1 MNNRLEKLTFRA
13 QMSAE
18 EAGVGNVYI
27 SGPITSWAW
36 DDFNETDSLQVRR
49 ELEKVAD
56 AQTLNI
62 YIDSP
67 GGYLDEGM
75 TMMRL
80 IKEHKAK
87 TKNAYCMECASA
99 ATLLCIP
106 CDRVTAYEGAEF
118 LFHMP
123 RGGMS
128 GTPREIITY
137 GQGLEKRAQSVAE
150 LYSARMPGKTVE
162 DILQMMEEETWMTP
176 REAMECGF
184 IDAIEPIAPGSGA
197 TMSAQRTPE
206 DGALLAKLIGYK
218 PRMAK
223 PLTSAD
229 FETGESAPT
238 GGAASRKDKDKEDK
252 GTMTLEEL
260 KKDAPELVEEIMQA
274 GREEGILQE
283 RARMKAL
290 DAIGDEESREL
301 IEEAKYGENP
311 MTAPEAAMA
320 ILTQMRGKPKG
331 ESRKGAGEGYMEKR
345 RAETAQ
351 MNRVEAGA
359 AGDNDEGDE
368 DIRAMA
374 REMAKAQR
382 AY

>member
-13 QMSAE
+13 QMSADG
-18 EAGVGNVYI
+18 ANVGNVYI

-36 DDFNETDSLQVRR
+36 DDFNETDSVQVRR

-80 IKEHKAK
+80 IKEHKASR
-87 TKNAYCMECASA
+87 KNAYCMECASA

-106 CDRVTAYEGAEF
+106 CDTVTAYEGGEF

-128 GTPREIITY
+128 GTPKEIISY
-137 GQGLEKRAQSVAE
+137 GEGLQKRAQSVAE

-162 DILQMMEEETWMTP
+162 DILAMMEDETWMTP

-184 IDAIEPIAPGSGA
+184 VNAIEKIAPESGT
-197 TMSAQRTPE
+197 TMSAKRTPE
-206 DGALLAKLIGYK
+206 DEALLAKLIGYK
-218 PRMAK
+218 PRTAK
-223 PLTSAD
+223 ATPPELKK
-229 FETGESAPT
+229 GESAPT
-238 GGAASRKDKDKEDK
+238 SGAQSNKNKEEK
-252 GTMTLEEL
+252 GHMTLEEL

-274 GREEGILQE
+274 GRDEGILQE

-290 DAIGDEESREL
+290 DAIGDEDSRAI
-301 IEEAKYGENP
+301 IEEAKYGDTP

-320 ILTQMRGKPKG
+320 ILTQMRGKPKP
-331 ESRKGAGEGYMEKR
+331 EEKKSEGYMAIR
-345 RAETAQ
+345 HRETAQ
-351 MNRVEAGA
+351 MKRVEAGA
-359 AGDNDEGDE
+359 AEDNDEE
-368 DIRAMA
+368 DVRAMA
-374 REMAKAQR
+374 KEMARAQKA
-382 AY
+382 Y

>member
-13 QMSAE
+13 QMSAD
-18 EAGVGNVYI
+18 EANVGNVYI

-36 DDFNETDSLQVRR
+36 DDFNETDSMQVRR

-80 IKEHKAK
+80 IKEHKASR
-87 TKNAYCMECASA
+87 KNAYCMECASA

-106 CDRVTAYEGAEF
+106 CDTVTAYEGGEF

-128 GTPREIITY
+128 GTPKEIISY
-137 GQGLEKRAQSVAE
+137 GEGLQKRAQSVAE

-162 DILQMMEEETWMTP
+162 DILAMMEDETWMTP

-184 IDAIEPIAPGSGA
+184 VNAIEKIAPENGA
-197 TMSAQRTPE
+197 TMSERRTPE
-206 DGALLAKLIGYK
+206 DEELLARLIGYK
-218 PRMAK
+218 PRRAK
-223 PLTSAD
+223 PTTS
-229 FETGESAPT
+229 ELKKGENAPT
-238 GGAASRKDKDKEDK
+238 SGAMRNKNKEEK
-252 GTMTLEEL
+252 GHMTLEEL

-274 GREEGILQE
+274 GRDEGILQE

-290 DAIGDEESREL
+290 DAIGDEDSRAI
-301 IEEAKYGENP
+301 IEEAKYGDTP

-320 ILTQMRGKPKG
+320 ILTQMRGKPKNEEKKS
-331 ESRKGAGEGYMEKR
+331 ESYMAIR
-345 RAETAQ
+345 HRETAQ

-359 AGDNDEGDE
+359 AEDNDEKDV
-368 DIRAMA
+368 RAMA
-374 REMAKAQR
+374 QEMARAQKA
-382 AY
+382 Y

>member
-1 MNNRLEKLTFRA
+1 M
-13 QMSAE
+13 
-18 EAGVGNVYI
+18 G
-27 SGPITSWAW
+27 
-36 DDFNETDSLQVRR
+36 

-80 IKEHKAK
+80 IKEHKASR
-87 TKNAYCMECASA
+87 KNAYCMECASA

-106 CDRVTAYEGAEF
+106 CDTVTAYEGGEF

-128 GTPREIITY
+128 GTPKEIISY
-137 GQGLEKRAQSVAE
+137 GEGLQKRAQSVAE

-162 DILQMMEEETWMTP
+162 DILAMMEDETWMTP

-184 IDAIEPIAPGSGA
+184 VNAIEKIAPESGA
-197 TMSAQRTPE
+197 TMSERRTPE
-206 DGALLAKLIGYK
+206 DEELLARLIGYK
-218 PRMAK
+218 PRRAK
-223 PLTSAD
+223 PTTTELKK
-229 FETGESAPT
+229 GENAPT
-238 GGAASRKDKDKEDK
+238 SGAMRNKNKEEK
-252 GTMTLEEL
+252 GHMTLEEL

-274 GREEGILQE
+274 GRDEGILKE

-290 DAIGDEESREL
+290 DAIGDEDSRAI
-301 IEEAKYGENP
+301 IEEAKYGDKP

-320 ILTQMRGKPKG
+320 ILTQMRGKPKSEEKKS
-331 ESRKGAGEGYMEKR
+331 ESYMAIR
-345 RAETAQ
+345 HRETAQ

-359 AGDNDEGDE
+359 AEDNDEKDV
-368 DIRAMA
+368 RAMA
-374 REMAKAQR
+374 QEMARAQKA
-382 AY
+382 Y

>member
-13 QMSAE
+13 QMSADG
-18 EAGVGNVYI
+18 ANVGNVYI
-27 SGPITSWAW
+27 SGPITNWAW
-36 DDFNETDSLQVRR
+36 DDFNETDSVQVRR

-80 IKEHKAK
+80 IKEHKASR
-87 TKNAYCMECASA
+87 KNAYCMECASA

-106 CDRVTAYEGAEF
+106 CDTVTAYEGGEF

-128 GTPREIITY
+128 GTPKEIISY
-137 GQGLEKRAQSVAE
+137 GEGLQKRAQSVAE

-162 DILQMMEEETWMTP
+162 DILAMMEDETWMTP

-184 IDAIEPIAPGSGA
+184 VNAIEKIAPEGGT
-197 TMSAQRTPE
+197 TMSAKRTPE
-206 DGALLAKLIGYK
+206 DEALLAKLIGYK

-223 PLTSAD
+223 PTPPELRK
-229 FETGESAPT
+229 GESAPT
-238 GGAASRKDKDKEDK
+238 SGAESNKNKEEK
-252 GTMTLEEL
+252 GHMTLEEL

-274 GREEGILQE
+274 GRDEGILQE

-290 DAIGDEESREL
+290 DAIGDEDSRAI
-301 IEEAKYGENP
+301 IEEAKYGDTP
-311 MTAPEAAMA
+311 MTAPEATMKLFR
-320 ILTQMRGKPKG
+320 IQ
-331 ESRKGAGEGYMEKR
+331 R
-345 RAETAQ
+345 RE
-351 MNRVEAGA
+351 
-359 AGDNDEGDE
+359 
-368 DIRAMA
+368 
-374 REMAKAQR
+374 
-382 AY
+382 

>member
-13 QMSAE
+13 QMSADG
-18 EAGVGNVYI
+18 ANVGNVYI

-106 CDRVTAYEGAEF
+106 CDTVTAYEGGEF

-128 GTPREIITY
+128 GTPKEIITY

-206 DGALLAKLIGYK
+206 DEALLAKLIGYK

-223 PLTSAD
+223 AMTPPELKK
-229 FETGESAPT
+229 GESALT
-238 GGAASRKDKDKEDK
+238 SGAQSNKNKEEK
-252 GTMTLEEL
+252 GHMTLEEL

-290 DAIGDEESREL
+290 DAIGDEDSRAI
-301 IEEAKYGENP
+301 IEEAKYGDTP

-331 ESRKGAGEGYMEKR
+331 ESRKGAGESYMEKR
-345 RAETAQ
+345 HAETAQ

-359 AGDNDEGDE
+359 AEDNDEE
-368 DIRAMA
+368 DVRAMA

>member
-13 QMSAE
+13 QMSAD
-18 EAGVGNVYI
+18 EANVGNVYI

-36 DDFNETDSLQVRR
+36 DDFNETDSMQVRR

-80 IKEHKAK
+80 IKEHKASR
-87 TKNAYCMECASA
+87 KNAYCMECASA

-106 CDRVTAYEGAEF
+106 CDTVTAYEGGEF

-128 GTPREIITY
+128 GTPKEIISY
-137 GQGLEKRAQSVAE
+137 GEGLQKRAQSVAE

-162 DILQMMEEETWMTP
+162 DILAMMEDETWMTP

-184 IDAIEPIAPGSGA
+184 VNAIEKIAPENGA
-197 TMSAQRTPE
+197 TMSERRTPE
-206 DGALLAKLIGYK
+206 DEELLARLIGYK
-218 PRMAK
+218 PRRAK
-223 PLTSAD
+223 PTTTELKK
-229 FETGESAPT
+229 GENAPT
-238 GGAASRKDKDKEDK
+238 SGAMRNKNKEEK
-252 GTMTLEEL
+252 GHMTLEEL

-274 GREEGILQE
+274 GRDEGILQE

-290 DAIGDEESREL
+290 DAIGDEDSRAI
-301 IEEAKYGENP
+301 IEEAKYGDTP

-320 ILTQMRGKPKG
+320 ILTQMRGKPKTEEKKS
-331 ESRKGAGEGYMEKR
+331 ESYMAIR
-345 RAETAQ
+345 RRETAQ

-359 AGDNDEGDE
+359 AEDNDEKDV
-368 DIRAMA
+368 RAMA
-374 REMAKAQR
+374 QEMARAQKA
-382 AY
+382 Y